1 MEWKID
7 GTARKKA
14 LKFKE
19 DYERL
24 FQEMT
29 GSMESLA
36 GEVVGCLKQ
45 ENLWDDQEAVLNVIS
60 VLPGCWFRSRLY
72 SRYYEIADK
81 PHKVVTNPE
90 CKVWKADREILRK
103 AQDFAED
110 YEEKEKRLLQMEE
123 DADKELTDYTH
134 GRQHSR
140 HSTMRRKRQAARKGR
155 KLHGTPTMS
164 WRSRSRQREVP
175 TQEFNGFTARHGSGA
190 TSTLI

>member
-1 MEWKID
+1 MEWKTD

-36 GEVVGCLKQ
+36 GEVVGYLKR
-45 ENLWDDQEAVLNVIS
+45 ENLRDDQEAVLNVIS
-60 VLPGCWFRSRLY
+60 VLPGCWFRLY
-72 SRYYEIADK
+72 SRYYEIVGK

-110 YEEKEKRLLQMEE
+110 YEEKRSGCCRWRKMRKKNSRIIL
-123 DADKELTDYTH
+123 KEPAYGMTGKLYT
-134 GRQHSR
+134 
-140 HSTMRRKRQAARKGR
+140 K
-155 KLHGTPTMS
+155 
-164 WRSRSRQREVP
+164 
-175 TQEFNGFTARHGSGA
+175 
-190 TSTLI
+190 

>member
-1 MEWKID
+1 MEWKTD

-36 GEVVGCLKQ
+36 GEVVGYLKR

-60 VLPGCWFRSRLY
+60 VLPGCWFRFRLY

-103 AQDFAED
+103 VQDFAED
-110 YEEKEKRLLQMEE
+110 YEEKEKRLLQMEA
-123 DADKELTDYTH
+123 DAEKELTDYLKRTGLWDDWEAVH
-134 GRQHSR
+134 EMRCCLPICLVREKLDGRYYELWNKKKNSDR
-140 HSTMRRKRQAARKGR
+140 
-155 KLHGTPTMS
+155 
-164 WRSRSRQREVP
+164 
-175 TQEFNGFTARHGSGA
+175 
-190 TSTLI
+190 